1 MRTRM
6 TAAGL
11 FGLGVIVLWSWGT
24 ATAQSQQPASGGCDV
39 AAELRLLRE
48 SIEAHGKAQILS
60 ASAAMQ
66 QARIQPLMTELFAT
80 RKQLEQAQRGV
91 VEASEGLQNF
101 RVTPGDVREAEMQ
114 SRLAETLKVVQR
126 SEAMIRA
133 REGDLATKLENEEAI
148 WRQLMAQLQQVIKR

>member
-6 TAAGL
+6 TAAAL
-11 FGLGVIVLWSWGT
+11 FGLGATVLWSWGT
-24 ATAQSQQPASGGCDV
+24 VTAQSQQPASGGCDV

-48 SIEAHGKAQILS
+48 SIEATGKAQILS

-91 VEASEGLQNF
+91 VEASEELQNF
-101 RVTPGDVREAEMQ
+101 RPSPGDAREATMQ
-114 SRLAETLKVVQR
+114 SQMANSLKLVQR
-126 SEAMIRA
+126 SEATLRA
-133 REGDLATKLENEEAI
+133 REGDLATKLENEEAV